1 MYFFTCFRTRLPLI
15 DLLQWLTFVRFL
27 LLLRYCSIGISL
39 PLNLQVLLPS
49 CITTIP
55 SRPEIS
61 PSSALLK
68 PSIAWWLFPWSSQQL
83 PLQVPTLSSRWTL
96 AWKQHLVQERV
107 ILHLL
112 FLMAVALLAC
122 LLLIGISTMVSL
134 LVLASRELV
143 DQLWVTAVQI
153 LLAQNQLNLTILE
166 DLRSNWA
173 CLTGGEPVLSR

>member
-15 DLLQWLTFVRFL
+15 DLLQWLTFVGFL

-49 CITTIP
+49 SITTIP

-61 PSSALLK
+61 PSSALLT
-68 PSIAWWLFPWSSQQL
+68 PSLAWWLFPWSSQQL
-83 PLQVPTLSSRWTL
+83 PLQMPTLLSRWTL
-96 AWKQHLVQERV
+96 AWKQHLVQEGE
-107 ILHLL
+107 IFHLL

-122 LLLIGISTMVSL
+122 LIRITTMVP
-134 LVLASRELV
+134 VLASREPV
-143 DQLWVTAVQI
+143 DQLWVTAVQV
-153 LLAQNQLNLTILE
+153 LLAPYHLNLTIPD
-166 DLRSNWA
+166 DLRSSWA